1 MTPLHLTHI
10 QAGARQ
16 EDLFAAAERR
26 RVGQKRR
33 QRSRT
38 EHRRRDAEQL
48 AVSRGPAPVG
58 QQGCVL

>member
-1 MTPLHLTHI
+1 MTPLHFTNI
-10 QAGARQ
+10 QADARRA
-16 EDLFAAAERR
+16 DLFAAAERR
-26 RVGQKRR
+26 RVAQKRR

-38 EHRRRDAEQL
+38 EHLRRDAEQP

>member
-48 AVSRGPAPVG
+48 AVSRGPAPAG